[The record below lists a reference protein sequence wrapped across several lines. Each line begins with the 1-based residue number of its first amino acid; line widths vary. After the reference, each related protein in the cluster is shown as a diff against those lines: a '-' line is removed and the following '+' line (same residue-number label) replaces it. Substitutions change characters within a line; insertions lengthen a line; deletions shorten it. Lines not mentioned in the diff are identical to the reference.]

1 MGYEGASEWGQL
13 ARTLVYEEVTGQ
25 FSVNGTDE
33 QDGGGCAWF
42 AGPQRETEQLIAS
55 YDAVHSLFSAEEA
68 AEIENAFG
76 SVAQCL
82 HSTKPEAWDM
92 ASRAM
97 NPAADRLGAL
107 GLIALTLP
115 SHPNAS
121 AWLEDAVT
129 EFRWM
134 LKNGV
139 MSDGQWCGAT
149 ATPLS
154 AALVPGRIL
163 RVPRI

>member
-1 MGYEGASEWGQL
+1 M
-13 ARTLVYEEVTGQ
+13 V
-25 FSVNGTDE
+25 
-33 QDGGGCAWF
+33 
-42 AGPQRETEQLIAS
+42 
-55 YDAVHSLFSAEEA
+55 
-68 AEIENAFG
+68 
-76 SVAQCL
+76 
-82 HSTKPEAWDM
+82 
-92 ASRAM
+92 
-97 NPAADRLGAL
+97 
-107 GLIALTLP
+107 ALTLP